1 MTFRILIEW
10 KTEFYFLNVNRRGSA
25 RGNEKFHAI
34 SELKSILFVRLM
46 LSNYLMFDRNVIF
59 LRKVELLCGGWVRG
73 LGHGHKWLRE
83 EALLNF
89 IEGSAPG
96 LIL

>member
-25 RGNEKFHAI
+25 RENEKFRAI

-46 LSNYLMFDRNVIF
+46 LSNYLMFDWNVIF
-59 LRKVELLCGGWVRG
+59 LRKVELLWGVSVGV
-73 LGHGHKWLRE
+73 
-83 EALLNF
+83 A
-89 IEGSAPG
+89 SP
-96 LIL
+96 

>member
-25 RGNEKFHAI
+25 RGNEKFRAI

-46 LSNYLMFDRNVIF
+46 LSNYLMFDRNVNF
-59 LRKVELLCGGWVRG
+59 LEK
-73 LGHGHKWLRE
+73 
-83 EALLNF
+83 LNF
-89 IEGSAPG
+89 YRWVSEGVGSP
-96 LIL
+96 